1 MIMALVNKSIIYI
14 IHKYYQILLKVHNLN
29 TKWFIISIIYLNFI
43 KCKLDF
49 MKLLI
54 KTKTKLKFL
63 KIYKKFIK
71 TEKNEEL

>member
-14 IHKYYQILLKVHNLN
+14 IHKYYYISLKVHNLN